1 MFLKQ
6 YIQTTKRVEQMN
18 HLNPSM
24 QVSSRTV
31 DITPSWGLV
40 LAGNGST
47 SPYESI
53 QSRLEANFLLIRE
66 DDQLKLFLTF
76 DLLFVGPDL
85 TSVLQ
90 EIAKKYL
97 KDEHIWICAS
107 HTHNAPAT
115 DIHKPQLGKPDKS
128 YLMWLKRKLSENLQ
142 EFLQE
147 QDMQPAFPVLRT
159 GKACLNINRRKMR
172 LFTIRKSGIDFL
184 KVRMGP
190 NPWGRTDSMIRR
202 LDLVSSRGEILAV
215 AWHYTCHPTSFH
227 SWNIVSAHFPGEV
240 RKSIRR
246 EFSTIPI
253 LFFQGFAGDVRPRVK
268 SRIVG
273 NLRKYLQEGRRFRD
287 FTEFEYNQWARH
299 LSSRVNSTVP
309 VRKSSSK
316 LEIQTSKTRLD
327 PELFVLGSQS
337 EEVVIQIATIGPIC
351 LVGISAEPSI
361 ELSSKIS
368 KKIPAEQ
375 LWLTGYLED
384 VYGYLPTAKQ
394 IRKGGYE
401 VDGFCPSFNCE
412 RLVPGGDTVAIKV
425 MNDRLGKPR
434 SILPKST

>member
-1 MFLKQ
+1 VSLKQ
-6 YIQTTKRVEQMN
+6 DTQTTNYIYQIN
-18 HLNPSM
+18 HLNPSI

-31 DITPSWGLV
+31 DITPSWGCV

-47 SPYESI
+47 DLFESI

-66 DDQLKLFLTF
+66 DDQLKLFLSL
-76 DLLFVGPDL
+76 DLLFVGPDI

-90 EIAKKYL
+90 KIAKKYL
-97 KDEHIWICAS
+97 KDEHIWISAS

-115 DIHKPQLGKPDKS
+115 DVNKPLLGKADKN
-128 YLMWLKRKLSENLQ
+128 YLMWLKRKLSENLH
-142 EFLQE
+142 EFLQKQE
-147 QDMQPAFPVLRT
+147 MQPAFPVLRT
-159 GKACLNINRRKMR
+159 GRASLNINRRKMR
-172 LFTIRKSGIDFL
+172 LFTFRKSGIDFL

-202 LDLVSSRGEILAV
+202 LDLVSSRGEIIAV
-215 AWHYTCHPTSFH
+215 VWHYTCHPTSFY

-246 EFSTIPI
+246 ELSTIPI

-273 NLRKYLQEGRRFRD
+273 NLKKYLQEGRRFRD
-287 FTEFEYNQWARH
+287 FTESEYNQWTQH
-299 LSSRVNSTVP
+299 LSSQVNSTTP
-309 VRKSSSK
+309 VQESLIK
-316 LEIQTSKTRLD
+316 LEIQNTKTRLD
-327 PELFVLGSQS
+327 PKLFVLGSQS
-337 EEVVIQIATIGPIC
+337 EEVVIQVATIGPIC
-351 LVGISAEPSI
+351 LTGISAEPSI
-361 ELSSKIS
+361 ELSTKIS
-368 KKIPAEQ
+368 ENIPAEQ

-412 RLVPGGDTVAIKV
+412 RIVPGGDRVAIRV
-425 MNDRLGKPR
+425 LNDHLSKPWA
-434 SILPKST
+434 ILPKQT